1 MQHLPEIVSIVV
13 LALMFVIATA
23 RGINMGVL
31 GFIAAAAVG
40 GLVLGMTADEY
51 LAGFP
56 IDLFVTLLGLT
67 FLFGFA
73 QQNGAIEVV
82 VHAAMRLLR
91 GRVQLAPWVF
101 FVLTA
106 ALIAVGAL
114 FAVAIVTPLA
124 MAFARR
130 YRLNLLMTGLMVV
143 HGALAGA
150 FSPLSVYGVFVNGFL
165 ASNGFEPQPLTLFL
179 APLIANTLF
188 AAAVFLVLHR
198 RPGLGAPDPH
208 SFGFVAGRPGAAEA
222 AGLAG
227 VGGSAGP
234 AGSVEVAGLAR
245 GAVVGV
251 DAGASDEG
259 GVRADAR
266 HAAGAPGA
274 TSAGDA
280 GAASGSASDAGAG
293 LAGDAAGLRAAAP
306 RIRPTGI
313 QALTLVGL
321 VVMVVGVVGFG
332 LEIGVLSLIVGA
344 VIGIVRP
351 KDAGAA
357 LAKVSWSVVVLIG
370 GVLTY
375 IAVLEAAGTVEWVSS
390 GIGAIG
396 VPLVAALL
404 LFYLAGIVSALAS
417 SLGIIGVVLA
427 LSLPFLQEGSVEL
440 GGFIAGLAFAATIV
454 DISPFSTNGAMLL
467 AGVDASVRD
476 RFYRQMLVY
485 AGLMVA
491 IGPGVGWLL
500 AAVPT
505 WLAG

>member
-1 MQHLPEIVSIVV
+1 MQHLPEIVSIAV
-13 LALMFVIATA
+13 LALMFVVATA

-40 GLVLGMTADEY
+40 GLVLGMTVDEY

-56 IDLFVTLLGLT
+56 VDLFVTLLGLT

-198 RPGLGAPDPH
+198 RPGLGAEAER
-208 SFGFVAGRPGAAEA
+208 SFAFVAGRPGAAEA

-227 VGGSAGP
+227 ADAAAGL
-234 AGSVEVAGLAR
+234 AGSGEVAGLAR
-245 GAVVGV
+245 GATVVGA
-251 DAGASDEG
+251 DAG
-259 GVRADAR
+259 
-266 HAAGAPGA
+266 PG
-274 TSAGDA
+274 D
-280 GAASGSASDAGAG
+280 
-293 LAGDAAGLRAAAP
+293 AGDAARLREAAP

-313 QALTLVGL
+313 QTLTLAGL

-332 LEIGVLSLIVGA
+332 LDIGVLSLIVGA

-357 LAKVSWSVVVLIG
+357 LGRVSWSVVVLIG

-375 IAVLEAAGTVEWVSS
+375 IAVLEAAGTVEWVSG

-404 LFYLAGIVSALAS
+404 LFYLAGVVSALAS

>member
-208 SFGFVAGRPGAAEA
+208 SFGFVAGRPGAAED

-227 VGGSAGP
+227 SDEA
-234 AGSVEVAGLAR
+234 
-245 GAVVGV
+245 AVVT
-251 DAGASDEG
+251 DAS

-266 HAAGAPGA
+266 LAAGAPGA

-280 GAASGSASDAGAG
+280 GTASGSAADAGAG
-293 LAGDAAGLRAAAP
+293 RAGDAAGVREAAP

-351 KDAGAA
+351 EDAGAA

>member
-208 SFGFVAGRPGAAEA
+208 SFGFVAGRQGAVEA

-227 VGGSAGP
+227 ADE
-234 AGSVEVAGLAR
+234 A
-245 GAVVGV
+245 AVVT
-251 DAGASDEG
+251 DAGA
-259 GVRADAR
+259 VRADAR
-266 HAAGAPGA
+266 PAVGAPGA

-280 GAASGSASDAGAG
+280 GTASGSASDAGAG
-293 LAGDAAGLRAAAP
+293 PAGDAAGLREAAP

-313 QALTLVGL
+313 QTLTLVGL

-491 IGPGVGWLL
+491 IGPDVGWLL

>member
-13 LALMFVIATA
+13 LALMFAVATA

-40 GLVLGMTADEY
+40 GLVLGMTVDEY

-56 IDLFVTLLGLT
+56 VDLFVTLLGLT

-150 FSPLSVYGVFVNGFL
+150 FSPLSVYGVFINGFL

-179 APLIANTLF
+179 APLVANTVF
-188 AAAVFLVLHR
+188 AAAVFLALHR
-198 RPGLGAPDPH
+198 RPGLGAEPSR
-208 SFGFVAGRPGAAEA
+208 SFAYVAGRPGAAEA
-222 AGLAG
+222 AG
-227 VGGSAGP
+227 P
-234 AGSVEVAGLAR
+234 AGGATDVER
-245 GAVVGV
+245 GEA
-251 DAGASDEG
+251 
-259 GVRADAR
+259 
-266 HAAGAPGA
+266 AAGH
-274 TSAGDA
+274 
-280 GAASGSASDAGAG
+280 AGAG
-293 LAGDAAGLRAAAP
+293 ADANGAAP
-306 RIRPTGI
+306 SIRPNGI
-313 QALTLVGL
+313 QTLTLVGL
-321 VVMVVGVVGFG
+321 GVMVTGVVGFG
-332 LEIGVLSLIVGA
+332 LDIGVLSLIVGA

-357 LAKVSWSVVVLIG
+357 LGRVSWSVVVLIG

-375 IAVLEAAGTVEWVSS
+375 IAVLEAAGTVEWVSA

-396 VPLVAALL
+396 IPLVAALL
-404 LFYLAGIVSALAS
+404 LFYLAGVVSALAS

-427 LSLPFLQEGSVEL
+427 LSLPFLQEGSIEL

>member
-208 SFGFVAGRPGAAEA
+208 SFGFVAGRQGAAEA

-227 VGGSAGP
+227 ADE
-234 AGSVEVAGLAR
+234 A
-245 GAVVGV
+245 AVVT
-251 DAGASDEG
+251 DAGA
-259 GVRADAR
+259 VRADAR
-266 HAAGAPGA
+266 PAVGAPGA

-280 GAASGSASDAGAG
+280 GTASGSASDAGAG
-293 LAGDAAGLRAAAP
+293 PAGDAAGLREAAP

-313 QALTLVGL
+313 QTLTLVGL

>member
-208 SFGFVAGRPGAAEA
+208 SFGFVAGRQGAVEA

-227 VGGSAGP
+227 ADE
-234 AGSVEVAGLAR
+234 A
-245 GAVVGV
+245 AVVT
-251 DAGASDEG
+251 DAGA
-259 GVRADAR
+259 VRADAR
-266 HAAGAPGA
+266 LTAGAPGA

-280 GAASGSASDAGAG
+280 GTASGSASDAGAG
-293 LAGDAAGLRAAAP
+293 PAGDAAGLREAAP

-313 QALTLVGL
+313 QTLTLVGL

>member
-188 AAAVFLVLHR
+188 AAVVFLVLHR

-208 SFGFVAGRPGAAEA
+208 SSGFVAGRPGAAEA

-227 VGGSAGP
+227 T
-234 AGSVEVAGLAR
+234 
-245 GAVVGV
+245 
-251 DAGASDEG
+251 DAGAGATDAG
-259 GVRADAR
+259 AVRADAR
-266 HAAGAPGA
+266 LAAGAPGA

-280 GAASGSASDAGAG
+280 GSASDAGAG
-293 LAGDAAGLRAAAP
+293 LAGDAAGLRESAP

-321 VVMVVGVVGFG
+321 AVMVVGVVGFG

-485 AGLMVA
+485 AGIMVA

>member
-13 LALMFVIATA
+13 LALMFVIATV

-198 RPGLGAPDPH
+198 RPGLGAPAAG
-208 SFGFVAGRPGAAEA
+208 SFGFVAGRPGAAET

-227 VGGSAGP
+227 TDAAADL
-234 AGSVEVAGLAR
+234 AGSGEVAGLAR
-245 GAVVGV
+245 GATVVG
-251 DAGASDEG
+251 A
-259 GVRADAR
+259 
-266 HAAGAPGA
+266 
-274 TSAGDA
+274 
-280 GAASGSASDAGAG
+280 DAGAG
-293 LAGDAAGLRAAAP
+293 LAGDAARLREAAP

-313 QALTLVGL
+313 QTLTLVGL

>member
-208 SFGFVAGRPGAAEA
+208 SFGFVAGRPRAAEA

-227 VGGSAGP
+227 ADE
-234 AGSVEVAGLAR
+234 A
-245 GAVVGV
+245 AVVT
-251 DAGASDEG
+251 DAGA
-259 GVRADAR
+259 VRADAR
-266 HAAGAPGA
+266 PAVGAPGA

-280 GAASGSASDAGAG
+280 GTASGSASDAGAG
-293 LAGDAAGLRAAAP
+293 PAGDAAGLREAAP

-313 QALTLVGL
+313 QTLTLVGL

>member
-208 SFGFVAGRPGAAEA
+208 SFGFVAGRQGAVEA

-227 VGGSAGP
+227 ADE
-234 AGSVEVAGLAR
+234 A
-245 GAVVGV
+245 AVVT
-251 DAGASDEG
+251 DAGA
-259 GVRADAR
+259 VRADAR
-266 HAAGAPGA
+266 PAVGAPGA

-280 GAASGSASDAGAG
+280 GTASGSASDAGAG
-293 LAGDAAGLRAAAP
+293 LAGDAAGLREAAP

-313 QALTLVGL
+313 QTLTLVGL

>member
-208 SFGFVAGRPGAAEA
+208 SFGFVAGRQGAVEA

-227 VGGSAGP
+227 ADE
-234 AGSVEVAGLAR
+234 A
-245 GAVVGV
+245 AVVT
-251 DAGASDEG
+251 DAGA
-259 GVRADAR
+259 VRADAR
-266 HAAGAPGA
+266 PAVGAPGA

-280 GAASGSASDAGAG
+280 GTASGSASDAGAG
-293 LAGDAAGLRAAAP
+293 PAGDAAGLREAAP

-313 QALTLVGL
+313 QTLTLVGL